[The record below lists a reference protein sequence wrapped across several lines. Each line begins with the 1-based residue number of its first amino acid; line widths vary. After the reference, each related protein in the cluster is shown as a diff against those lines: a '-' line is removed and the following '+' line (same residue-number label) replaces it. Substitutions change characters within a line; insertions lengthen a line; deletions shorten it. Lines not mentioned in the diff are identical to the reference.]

1 MNNDQSCIFKYFDK
15 KAEFFS
21 IKLKKDGYIF
31 PIFKNNMNKFGYVFK
46 LSLKLWYDK
55 VKI

>member
-1 MNNDQSCIFKYFDK
+1 MLIDQSCIFKYFDK

-31 PIFKNNMNKFGYVFK
+31 PVFKNKCEHSV
-46 LSLKLWYDK
+46 
-55 VKI
+55 